1 VSSGFQA
8 VVRTP
13 TIEAGRRGYP
23 GKPRKRVAMETK
35 MQRSPIIARWHALVA
50 RKNAAALQDL
60 LADDVSF
67 LSPVVYKPQIGKP
80 IVEKYLGAALRVLEH
95 FQG

>member
-1 VSSGFQA
+1 MG
-8 VVRTP
+8 T
-13 TIEAGRRGYP
+13 E
-23 GKPRKRVAMETK
+23 
-35 MQRSPIIARWHALVA
+35 MQKSPVIAKWHALVA
-50 RKNAAALQDL
+50 RKDAAALHDL
-60 LADDVSF
+60 LADDVSV